1 MRKDILIINET
12 LEQFPENKISVIPNI
27 APHYAIEANASQ
39 KTIITVA
46 RFAPQKRT
54 TLLLEA
60 FALLKERF
68 PEWKCIWYGERTTPE
83 YWSSIEQIVREKG
96 LKDCVLFPGATDNVP
111 SKLKNAS
118 IFAFPSE
125 YEGFSLA
132 LAEAFA
138 MGLPA
143 VGCKDCPSVN
153 SLIKNESNGL
163 LTDPTPEAFA
173 EGLAKLMGS
182 EELRRKYG
190 AQGREDM
197 KPYSADAVWGAW
209 DKLIRELIG
218 KQAA

>member
-1 MRKDILIINET
+1 
-12 LEQFPENKISVIPNI
+12 
-27 APHYAIEANASQ
+27 
-39 KTIITVA
+39 
-46 RFAPQKRT
+46 
-54 TLLLEA
+54 
-60 FALLKERF
+60 
-68 PEWKCIWYGERTTPE
+68 
-83 YWSSIEQIVREKG
+83 
-96 LKDCVLFPGATDNVP
+96 NVP

-190 AQGREDM
+190 AQGREDI
-197 KPYSADAVWGAW
+197 ADLHDFVHGPPSCCARGRIFHISGRFFDRILFPSGLHWQYLAKRSEPGIANEGHCGH
-209 DKLIRELIG
+209 RG
-218 KQAA
+218 GRRRAAARCRIKYAG